1 MKCPY
6 CFREIPFSTVCPAC
20 GRALHFGGNTQFLA
34 EVQQGRLGVKD
45 IFAQTFKRHKKG
57 DAFRSLTRRP
67 ALTAEMLETWQR
79 PWMFLRLFGILLV
92 ATVLLSFAAQSMLQ
106 LTPAETQKMLE
117 YGRINITDKQI
128 MQMNLPI
135 AVIAYIVGSTVVPWT
150 MLMFMW
156 EMDMYGN
163 LSIFDLLGLL
173 LVGGLL
179 SIAITMPYYLLMQ
192 RIFSLGNGY
201 SSSWAAVAEEPA
213 KITIAILFILL
224 SKRKLNALDGLV
236 IGAAIAV
243 GFAFIETT
251 QYGYKYMFYYQ
262 SVAGGL
268 STVQGRNF
276 GNLFS
281 SHLSYTAPVLGALGL
296 AANGERVKLRHFL
309 NWRVLLCL
317 VIGMGCHAINNS
329 TDTIPGTYAFS
340 FFFYPVITIGEFE
353 LKIYDIILA
362 AIEWP
367 TLLLVM
373 RGGIRQAL
381 EASERGKTMA
391 YMEHYGK
398 IDTPK
403 VSDTPQV
410 PDIPQ
415 TPLLC
420 GQAGSFSGQKLR
432 VPMNKP
438 ISMGR
443 EASCQLVLA
452 SKQVSRKHCEVH
464 ATADGLIIRDL
475 NSANGTKVNGARIP
489 PQQDVPLK
497 RGDRVEVGSKDE
509 CFVIQ

>member
-34 EVQQGRLGVKD
+34 EVQQGHLGVKD

-92 ATVLLSFAAQSMLQ
+92 ATVLLTFAAESMLQ
-106 LTPAETQKMLE
+106 LTPAKTQEFWE
-117 YGRINITDKQI
+117 YGGINISDKQL
-128 MQMNLPI
+128 MQMNFPI

-163 LSIFDLLGLL
+163 LSIFDLMGLL

-179 SIAITMPYYLLMQ
+179 SIAITMPFVTLRNQ
-192 RIFSLGNGY
+192 IFSLSGKPAA
-201 SSSWAAVAEEPA
+201 SWAAVSEEPA
-213 KITIAILFILL
+213 KILIAILFILL

-236 IGAAIAV
+236 IGAAIAA
-243 GFAFIETT
+243 GFSFIETT
-251 QYGYKYMFYYQ
+251 QYAYGEGAI
-262 SVAGGL
+262 AGGIEQL
-268 STVQGRNF
+268 QGRNF
-276 GNLFS
+276 ASIFTGHVLF
-281 SHLSYTAPVLGALGL
+281 TAPVLGALGL
-296 AANGERVKLRHFL
+296 SANGERLKLRHFL

-317 VIGMGCHAINNS
+317 AIGMGCHALNNS
-329 TDTIPGTYAFS
+329 SKILLPTYLLFL
-340 FFFYPVITIGEFE
+340 FMPVLTIGDYG
-353 LKIYDIILA
+353 LPMAYII
-362 AIEWP
+362 IGIVEW
-367 TLLLVM
+367 TALLLVM

-420 GQAGSFSGQKLR
+420 GQAGSFNGQKLR

-438 ISMGR
+438 ISLGR

-464 ATADGLIIRDL
+464 ATADGLVIRDL
-475 NSANGTKVNGARIP
+475 NSANGTKVNGTRIP

-497 RGDRVEVGSKDE
+497 CGDRVEIGSKDE
-509 CFVIQ
+509 CFVIR

>member
-6 CFREIPFSTVCPAC
+6 CFREIPFSTVCPEC

-34 EVQQGRLGVKD
+34 EVQQGHLGVKD

-92 ATVLLSFAAQSMLQ
+92 ATVLLTFAAENMIYYSRVDGWQTSFPLS
-106 LTPAETQKMLE
+106 
-117 YGRINITDKQI
+117 I
-128 MQMNLPI
+128 
-135 AVIAYIVGSTVVPWT
+135 IAYIVGSTIVPWT
-150 MLMFMW
+150 LLMFIW

-163 LSIFDLLGLL
+163 ISIFDLLGLL

-179 SIAITMPYYLLMQ
+179 SIAITIPFVTLRNQ
-192 RIFSLGNGY
+192 IFSLSGKPAA
-201 SSSWAAVAEEPA
+201 SWAAVSEEPA
-213 KITIAILFILL
+213 KILIAILFILL

-236 IGAAIAV
+236 IGAAIAA
-243 GFAFIETT
+243 GFSFIETT
-251 QYGYKYMFYYQ
+251 QYAYGEGAI
-262 SVAGGL
+262 AGGIEQL
-268 STVQGRNF
+268 QGRNF
-276 GNLFS
+276 ASIFTGHVLF
-281 SHLSYTAPVLGALGL
+281 TAPVLGALGL
-296 AANGERVKLRHFL
+296 SANGERLKLRHFL

-317 VIGMGCHAINNS
+317 AIGMGCHALNNS
-329 TDTIPGTYAFS
+329 SKILLPTYLLFL
-340 FFFYPVITIGEFE
+340 FMPVLTIGDYG
-353 LKIYDIILA
+353 LPMAYII
-362 AIEWP
+362 IGIVEW
-367 TLLLVM
+367 TALLLVM

-381 EASERGKTMA
+381 AASERGKTMA

-398 IDTPK
+398 I
-403 VSDTPQV
+403 DTPQV

-420 GQAGSFSGQKLR
+420 GQAGSFNGQKLR

-438 ISMGR
+438 ISLGR

-464 ATADGLIIRDL
+464 ATADGLVIRDL
-475 NSANGTKVNGARIP
+475 NSANGTKVNGTRIP

>member
-79 PWMFLRLFGILLV
+79 PWMFLRLFVMLLIS
-92 ATVLLSFAAQSMLQ
+92 TVLLTFAAESMIYYSSGDGWQTSFPLS
-106 LTPAETQKMLE
+106 
-117 YGRINITDKQI
+117 I
-128 MQMNLPI
+128 
-135 AVIAYIVGSTVVPWT
+135 IAYIVGSTVVPWT
-150 MLMFMW
+150 LLMFVW

-163 LSIFDLLGLL
+163 ISIFDLLGLL

-179 SIAITMPYYLLMQ
+179 SIAITMPYNLVMKQ
-192 RIFSLGNGY
+192 VFSLKGKY
-201 SSSWAAVAEEPA
+201 PASWAAVSEEPA
-213 KITIAILFILL
+213 KITICILFILM
-224 SKRKLNALDGLV
+224 SRRKLTALDGLV
-236 IGAAIAV
+236 IGAAIAA
-243 GFAFIETT
+243 GFSFIETT
-251 QYGYKYMFYYQ
+251 QYAYGEGAI
-262 SVAGGL
+262 AGGIEQL
-268 STVQGRNF
+268 QGRNF
-276 GNLFS
+276 ASIFTGHVLF
-281 SHLSYTAPVLGALGL
+281 TAPVLGALGL
-296 AANGERVKLRHFL
+296 SANGERLKLRHFL

-317 VIGMGCHAINNS
+317 AIGMGCHALNNS
-329 TDTIPGTYAFS
+329 SKILLPTYLLFL
-340 FFFYPVITIGEFE
+340 FMPVLTIGDYG
-353 LKIYDIILA
+353 LPMAYII
-362 AIEWP
+362 IGIVEW
-367 TLLLVM
+367 TALLLVM

-403 VSDTPQV
+403 LSDTPQV

-420 GQAGSFSGQKLR
+420 GQAGSFRGQKLR

-438 ISMGR
+438 ISLGR
-443 EASCQLVLA
+443 ESSCQLVLA
-452 SKQVSRKHCEVH
+452 SKQVSRRHCEVH
-464 ATADGLIIRDL
+464 ATADGLVIRDL
-475 NSANGTKVNGARIP
+475 NSANGTKVNGTRIP